1 MMIDI
6 MIPVVFYD
14 IVDDDSSFI
23 VAMIIMMIMMLY
35 DECIDVRS

>member
-6 MIPVVFYD
+6 MIPVVFHD